1 MHSPKYIPD
10 TINLCS
16 KEDNDNKEEKKNNKK
31 TKEPKQSASEMIW
44 FWGEEFLS
52 KHNTKIK
59 SIKYKY

>member
-31 TKEPKQSASEMIW
+31 TKEVSLKM
-44 FWGEEFLS
+44 GKEFGHLS
-52 KHNTKIK
+52 KEDTCRDICDT
-59 SIKYKY
+59 SR